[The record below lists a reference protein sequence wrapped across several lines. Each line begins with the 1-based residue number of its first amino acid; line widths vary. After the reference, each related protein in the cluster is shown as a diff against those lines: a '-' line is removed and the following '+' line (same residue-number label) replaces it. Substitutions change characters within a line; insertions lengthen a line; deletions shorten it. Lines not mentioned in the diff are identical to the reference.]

1 MLKKKDQMLVGFF
14 CEAIRVITMPF
25 VILSDGT
32 HEYICGKSK
41 NKDKQK
47 EESAVWRGDYLK
59 MQIEKKFTAFPIKS
73 KTGYEASITHEHLYV
88 GVIPRKNLD
97 VIKGIAALIVSALA
111 DSLKYHFPGREFKVY
126 VEINRKE
133 GVTVRFHQ
141 LWEDELPY
149 LTEKQIKEYEK
160 NKSFIVIS
168 S

>member
-1 MLKKKDQMLVGFF
+1 MKRKDQMLVDFV

-32 HEYICGKSK
+32 HEYICG
-41 NKDKQK
+41 NKDRRK
-47 EESAVWRGDYLK
+47 EGGAFWRGDCLE
-59 MQIEKKFTAFPIKS
+59 MPIEKKFTAFPIKS
-73 KTGYEASITHEHLYV
+73 KTGYEASVTHEHLYV

-97 VIKGIAALIVSALA
+97 VIKNIAANLVSALA

-149 LTEKQIKEYEK
+149 LTEKQIKEYEG
-160 NKSFIVIS
+160 NKSFTVIS